1 MQRSIPLPNVT
12 PAMRMAVRIEV
23 TEPFLRFHVWGSQ
36 ISFRRPTQRPDG
48 GPAPKMCSTM
58 RLALGSSVLSEALT
72 SEPPSRPT

>member
-1 MQRSIPLPNVT
+1 MQRSHPAAKRYAGNEDGRENESQRTVPPLS
-12 PAMRMAVRIEV
+12 
-23 TEPFLRFHVWGSQ
+23 RFGQ

-72 SEPPSRPT
+72 SEPPSELT